1 MQSKAKTADEYLET
15 LPDDRA
21 EIIAALRNAIRKN
34 LPKGFEETMQYG
46 MISYVVPHKL
56 YPAGYHTNPK
66 DALPF
71 MSLAS
76 QKNHIAVYHMAVY
89 QGSLH
94 DWFVK
99 EWKKYSEKKLDMG
112 KSCIRFKNPTDVPV
126 ALFGAL
132 ASKMKPQDWITQYE
146 MNLQSNIK
154 SKKK

>member
-1 MQSKAKTADEYLET
+1 MQSKAKTVDDYLLT

-21 EIIAALRNAIRKN
+21 EIITALRNAIKKN

-71 MSLAS
+71 ISIAS
-76 QKNHIAVYHMAVY
+76 QKNHIAVYHMTVY
-89 QGSLH
+89 QGALH

-99 EWKKYSEKKLDMG
+99 EFKKHSDKKLDMG
-112 KSCIRFKNPTDVPV
+112 KSCIRFKNPDDVPV
-126 ALFGAL
+126 KLFAEL
-132 ASKMKPQDWITQYE
+132 ATKMKPIEWIEIYE
-146 MNLQSNIK
+146 K
-154 SKKK
+154 SRPK

>member
-1 MQSKAKTADEYLET
+1 MQSKAKTADEYILT
-15 LPDDRA
+15 LPDERA
-21 EIIAALRNAIRKN
+21 EIIAALRNEIKKN

-71 MSLAS
+71 MSVAS

-89 QGSLH
+89 EGPLH

-99 EWKKYSEKKLDMG
+99 EWKKYSDKKLDMG
-112 KSCIRFKNPTDVPV
+112 KSCIRFRKPEDIPV
-126 ALFGAL
+126 KLFGAL
-132 ASKMKPQDWITQYE
+132 ASQLKPKEWIEIYE
-146 MNLQSNIK
+146 KTIK
-154 SKKK
+154 R

>member
-1 MQSKAKTADEYLET
+1 MQSKAKTTDKYLTT

-21 EIIAALRNAIRKN
+21 EIIAALRTTIKKN

-71 MSLAS
+71 ISIAS

-89 QGSLH
+89 EGPLH

-99 EWKKYSEKKLDMG
+99 EFKKYSDKKLDMG
-112 KSCIRFKNPTDVPV
+112 KSCIRFKKADDVPV
-126 ALFGAL
+126 KLFGEL
-132 ASKMKPQDWITQYE
+132 ASKVKPKEWIEMYE
-146 MNLQSNIK
+146 KNLK
-154 SKKK
+154 R